1 MPSYLAE
8 YAASGRSKCGEFR
21 CQHKKIEKDELRIK
35 LCYDDQYVSGK
46 FYHPA
51 CLWKTFT
58 YKKNANPKIRS
69 LEDVHGV
76 EDLEEKDQETLQ
88 NLIATNAKPKKRSPE
103 QEKEVSRKRAK
114 TADFLEQLH
123 AEYEAT
129 EEENT
134 ESVPSDTE
142 HHKLV
147 EAYGIYYEMKGHE
160 LTDYLRW
167 NRQVLKGTKAINL
180 RKVLDGHLNGK
191 FRRRCAYRY
200 HSRNTQDAWL
210 AAQWYVESLPER
222 HREPHSTA
230 QYGCFSNYCLPLLST
245 GRRKTQIHRR
255 FLCRRVQ
262 WLLG

>member
-35 LCYDDQYVSGK
+35 LCYDDDQYVSGK

-58 YKKNANPKIRS
+58 YKNNANPKIQS
-69 LEDVHGV
+69 LDDVRGV
-76 EDLEEKDQETLQ
+76 EKLEEEDQTILQ
-88 NLIATNAKPKKRSPE
+88 NLIDSNATRKNRSPE

-129 EEENT
+129 KEENAD
-134 ESVPSDTE
+134 EAPANSE
-142 HHKLV
+142 HQTKLL
-147 EAYGIYYEMKGHE
+147 EAYGIYHQMKGHE

-180 RKVLDGHLNGK
+180 RKVLDGHLNGTC
-191 FRRRCAYRY
+191 RC
-200 HSRNTQDAWL
+200 DA
-210 AAQWYVESLPER
+210 
-222 HREPHSTA
+222 
-230 QYGCFSNYCLPLLST
+230 LL
-245 GRRKTQIHRR
+245 
-255 FLCRRVQ
+255 
-262 WLLG
+262 